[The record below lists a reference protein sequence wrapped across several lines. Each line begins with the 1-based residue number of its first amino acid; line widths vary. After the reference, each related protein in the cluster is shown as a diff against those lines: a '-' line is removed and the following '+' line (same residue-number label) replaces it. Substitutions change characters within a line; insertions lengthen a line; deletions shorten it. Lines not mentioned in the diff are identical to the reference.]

1 MLTPFDLDRIGV
13 GLPFAEPVPE
23 LERALRGG
31 VAVVQAPPGTGKT
44 TVVPPVV
51 ANLVLAESGSTASPA
66 ETADPAGPGDVDDH
80 GAHAASA
87 TAGVPGAV
95 GRLRTSTDAASP
107 ALDPATARVVVV
119 QPRRVAARAAARRLA
134 ALTGTEPGGVVG
146 WSVRGER
153 KTSKATR
160 VEFVTPGILLRRVLR
175 DPELTGTAAVVL
187 DEVHERGVESDL
199 LVGMLVELRQ
209 LRDDLV
215 LVAMSATVEAERFA
229 ALLGGDAPAP
239 VVDCPSALHPL
250 TVEWAPGPQR
260 LDERGVTPAFL
271 AHVARTAAA
280 AHARAAAA
288 DPTVDALVFLPGAR
302 EVSRV
307 AAELRGLTDA
317 EVLELHGQLSPRE
330 QDRAVAGRAP
340 GERPRIV
347 VTTSLAES
355 SLTVNGVRL
364 VVDSGLARQPRRDAG
379 RGISGLV
386 TVSASKA
393 SAEQRAGRAA
403 RQGPGTV
410 VRCYDDAAWGAMP
423 AHTVPEVRTA
433 DLTAACLALAV
444 WGSPGGEG
452 MALPDPLPPRARA
465 AAEAELARLGA
476 VAEDGRATDLG
487 RLLVSLPVEPRW
499 GRALLDGADLVGT
512 RTAAEVIAAV
522 SDGARVPAADIP
534 ALVRGLRSSRGGES
548 ARWRREVQRLER
560 MAAHTGDG
568 DPDAESQSRH
578 PHDSP
583 SRAGGA
589 VPAEVREG
597 VVVGLARPE
606 WIARRMDAHG
616 DQWLLASG
624 TRAGL
629 EAGSPL
635 RHHEWL
641 AVAELTRAAGRAA
654 AGTGAVIRAAA
665 PLDLQHAQL
674 VAGPLA
680 RTETRASFSN
690 GRVSTRE
697 VRAVG
702 AIELSATPVRADP
715 DTAVP
720 AIRAALAAEGLDLL
734 PWDDAARGLRA
745 RLALL
750 RRHLGEPW
758 PAVDDAALLARAD
771 EWLGPELRDVARGAS
786 LRSVRVAD
794 ALRRLLPWPDAARL
808 DELVPRRL
816 DVPSGNT
823 ARIDYPEVWDEAETA
838 QPPVVAV
845 KLQECFGWAETPRVA
860 NGRVPVQFHLLS
872 PGKATLAITED
883 LASFWSGPYAQVR
896 AEMRGRYPK
905 HPWPEDP
912 WNAVATA
919 KTSRALR
926 RDG

>member
-1 MLTPFDLDRIGV
+1 MSAAPFDVRRIGR
-13 GLPFAEPVPE
+13 GLPFAESVPALQE
-23 LERALRGG
+23 ALRGG
-31 VAVVQAPPGTGKT
+31 AAVVQAPPGTGKT
-44 TVVPPVV
+44 TLVPPMVSNAV
-51 ANLVLAESGSTASPA
+51 RENLVGVSGAD
-66 ETADPAGPGDVDDH
+66 ADPVTG
-80 GAHAASA
+80 
-87 TAGVPGAV
+87 
-95 GRLRTSTDAASP
+95 
-107 ALDPATARVVVV
+107 RVVVV

-134 ALTGTEPGGVVG
+134 ALTVTEPGVVIG

-153 KTSKATR
+153 RTSKATR
-160 VEFVTPGILLRRVLR
+160 VEFVTPGILLRRLLQN
-175 DPELTGTAAVVL
+175 PELAGTAAVVL

-199 LVGMLVELRQ
+199 LVGMLAELRQ
-209 LRDDLV
+209 LREDLV
-215 LVAMSATVEAERFA
+215 LVAMSATVEAKRFA

-280 AHARAAAA
+280 AHARAVAI

-307 AAELRGLTDA
+307 AAQLRGLTDA

-340 GERPRIV
+340 GERLRIV

-364 VVDSGLARQPRRDAG
+364 VMDSGLARQPRRDAG

-465 AAEAELARLGA
+465 DAEAELTRLGA
-476 VAEDGRATDLG
+476 VAEDGRATGLG

-499 GRALLDGADLVGT
+499 GRALLDGADLVGA

-522 SDGARVPAADIP
+522 ADGVRVPAADVP

-548 ARWRREVQRLER
+548 ARWRREAQRLER
-560 MAAHTGDG
+560 MAPHPALAGDG
-568 DPDAESQSRH
+568 AAEGAEENTDAPPRGPESDVPD
-578 PHDSP
+578 D
-583 SRAGGA
+583 
-589 VPAEVREG
+589 VREG
-597 VVVGLARPE
+597 VVVALARPE

-629 EAGSPL
+629 ETGSPL

-641 AVAELTRAAGRAA
+641 AVAELTRAAGRVA

-665 PLDLQHAQL
+665 PLDLAHAQL

-758 PAVDDAALLARAD
+758 PAVDDAALVERVT
-771 EWLGPELRDVARGAS
+771 EWLAPELRDVARGGS
-786 LRSVRVAD
+786 LRSIRVVD
-794 ALRRLLPWPDAARL
+794 ALRRLLPWPEAARL
-808 DELVPRRL
+808 DELVPQRL
-816 DVPSGNT
+816 TVPSGNT
-823 ARIDYPEVWDEAETA
+823 ARIDYPAVFSEDEPARPA
-838 QPPVVAV
+838 VVAV
-845 KLQECFGWAETPRVA
+845 KLQECFGWAQTPRVVA
-860 NGRVPVQFHLLS
+860 GRVPVQFHLLS
-872 PGKATLAITED
+872 PGRSTLAITDD

>member
-1 MLTPFDLDRIGV
+1 MLTPFDLDRIGS
-13 GLPFAEPVPE
+13 GLPFAESVPE
-23 LERALRGG
+23 LERALSGG

-51 ANLVLAESGSTASPA
+51 ANLVLAGSAATEPPA
-66 ETADPAGPGDVDDH
+66 DTEGADG
-80 GAHAASA
+80 SA
-87 TAGVPGAV
+87 DG
-95 GRLRTSTDAASP
+95 P
-107 ALDPATARVVVV
+107 ALNPATARVVVV

-160 VEFVTPGILLRRVLR
+160 VEFVTPGILLRRLLR
-175 DPELTGTAAVVL
+175 DPELAGTAAVVL

-199 LVGMLVELRQ
+199 LVGMLAELRL

-250 TVEWAPGPQR
+250 TVQWAPGPQR

-271 AHVARTAAA
+271 SHMARTAAD
-280 AHARAAAA
+280 AHRKALAQ
-288 DPTVDALVFLPGAR
+288 DPSVDALVFLPGAR

-317 EVLELHGQLSPRE
+317 EVLELHGQLPPRE

-452 MALPDPLPPRARA
+452 MALPDPLPSRARA
-465 AAEAELARLGA
+465 DAEAELTRLGA

-499 GRALLDGADLVGT
+499 GRALLDGADLVGA

-522 SDGARVPAADIP
+522 SDAARVPAADIP
-534 ALVRGLRSSRGGES
+534 AFVRGLRSSRGGKS
-548 ARWRREVQRLER
+548 ARWRQEVQRLER
-560 MAAHTGDG
+560 MAAHPALAVDG
-568 DPDAESQSRH
+568 SADGAEESTDAPPRGPQPD
-578 PHDSP
+578 
-583 SRAGGA
+583 
-589 VPAEVREG
+589 VPAGVREG

-606 WIARRMDAHG
+606 WIARRVDAHG

-641 AVAELTRAAGRAA
+641 AVADLSRAAGRAA

-665 PLDLQHAQL
+665 PLDLEHAQL
-674 VAGPLA
+674 VAGLLA

-750 RRHLGEPW
+750 RRHLGGPW

-771 EWLGPELRDVARGAS
+771 EWLGTELRDVARGAS
-786 LRSVRVAD
+786 LWSAHVAD
-794 ALRRLLPWPDAARL
+794 ALRRLLPWPDAARQ

-823 ARIDYPEVWDEAETA
+823 ARIDYPEVFDEEEPAR
-838 QPPVVAV
+838 PPVVAV

-860 NGRVPVQFHLLS
+860 DGRVPVQFHLLS

>member
-1 MLTPFDLDRIGV
+1 MASPSFDLNRIGR
-13 GLPFAEPVPE
+13 GLPFA
-23 LERALRGG
+23 RALPRLEQALVGRA
-31 VAVVQAPPGTGKT
+31 AVVQAPPGTGKT
-44 TVVPPVV
+44 TVVPPLVV
-51 ANLVLAESGSTASPA
+51 NLVHDGDTKE
-66 ETADPAGPGDVDDH
+66 AG
-80 GAHAASA
+80 
-87 TAGVPGAV
+87 
-95 GRLRTSTDAASP
+95 
-107 ALDPATARVVVV
+107 RVVVV

-146 WSVRGER
+146 WTVRGER
-153 KTSKATR
+153 RTSRATR
-160 VEFVTPGILLRRVLR
+160 VEFVTPGILLRRLLR
-175 DPELTGTAAVVL
+175 DPELTGIAAVVL

-199 LVGMLVELRQ
+199 LVSMLAELRQ

-250 TVEWAPGPQR
+250 AVEWTPGPQR

-271 AHVARTAAA
+271 RHVARTAAA
-280 AHARAAAA
+280 AHARAVAA
-288 DPTVDALVFLPGAR
+288 DPSVDALVFLPGAR

-317 EVLELHGQLSPRE
+317 EVLELHGQLPPRE
-330 QDRAVAGRAP
+330 QDRAVAGRSP

-433 DLTAACLALAV
+433 DLTSACLALAV

-465 AAEAELARLGA
+465 DAEAELTRLGA

-522 SDGARVPAADIP
+522 SDAARVPAADIL

-548 ARWRREVQRLER
+548 ARWRQEVQRLER
-560 MAAHTGDG
+560 MAAHPALAVEEAANGAEENADAPPRGTE
-568 DPDAESQSRH
+568 PD
-578 PHDSP
+578 
-583 SRAGGA
+583 
-589 VPAEVREG
+589 VPAGVREG

-606 WIARRMDAHG
+606 WIAQRVDAHG

-641 AVAELTRAAGRAA
+641 AVADLSRAAGRAA

-665 PLDLQHAQL
+665 PLDLAHAQL

-745 RLALL
+745 RLAMLH
-750 RRHLGEPW
+750 RHLGDPW

-771 EWLGPELRDVARGAS
+771 EWLSIELRDVARGAS
-786 LRSVRVAD
+786 LRSVHVAD
-794 ALRRLLPWPDAARL
+794 ALRRLLPWPEAARL

-816 DVPSGNT
+816 DVPSGNS
-823 ARIDYPEVWDEAETA
+823 ARIDYPEVWDEEEPAR
-838 QPPVVAV
+838 PPVVAV
-845 KLQECFGWAETPRVA
+845 KLQECFGWAETPRVVD
-860 NGRVPVQFHLLS
+860 GRVPVQFHLLS

-926 RDG
+926 RDGRGHPV